1 MKVLIIGC
9 GRIFQK
15 HFESIKTLGINKIK
29 IVGICDIDKKKTDA
43 ITKKLKIK
51 TFIDYKLAINKTKPE
66 TVIILTPSGYH
77 AEHICYALKNKS
89 NVIVEKPLC
98 LKVSD
103 GEKILLL
110 SKKYKKRVFVVMQNK
125 FNLPVLKLRQDI
137 KNKKFGRLLHGS
149 VIVRWMRDKV
159 YYKQAKWRGTWKYDG
174 GVISNQASHH
184 LDLLRTIMGDP
195 TSVYAKGFNHLAKIE
210 SEDTALII
218 FKFKG
223 KKTGIMEA
231 TTAMRPKNVE
241 GSFSLMGNK
250 GSAKIGGF
258 ALNEFTYYNLDSPI
272 DKKKY
277 KTNPDNV
284 YGYGHIKFY
293 EHFLKS
299 MKSKKKSEF
308 ECDEAIK
315 TVKLINAIY
324 KSIELKKEIF
334 MNSNITSKRLGN

>member
-125 FNLPVLKLRQDI
+125 FNLPVLKLREDV

-149 VIVRWMRDKV
+149 VIVRWMRDEV

-184 LDLLRTIMGDP
+184 LDLLRTVMGDP
-195 TSVYAKGFNHLAKIE
+195 ISVYAKGFNHLAKIE

-223 KKTGIMEA
+223 NKTGIMEA
-231 TTAMRPKNVE
+231 TTAMRPFNVE
-241 GSFSLMGNK
+241 GSFSLMGSK
-250 GSAKIGGF
+250 GSAKVGGF
-258 ALNEFTYYNLDSPI
+258 ALNEMTYSHLNVKI
-272 DKKKY
+272 NKKRY
-277 KTNPDNV
+277 KTNPNNV
-284 YGYGHIKFY
+284 YGYGHIEFY
-293 EHFLKS
+293 KHVINSINKDL
-299 MKSKKKSEF
+299 KSEF
-308 ECDEAIK
+308 ECREAFK

-324 KSIELKKEIF
+324 KSIETNREVFLNK
-334 MNSNITSKRLGN
+334 NIISKNLGN